1 VKALFRSF
9 EQSLDG
15 WPGGDLLAGL
25 LLNRGADDTTSAH
38 PAGTVLNLENA
49 DAGQSD
55 FVAVLEM
62 ASGHHPRH
70 RQEFAETTERGTSLI
85 LGRLLLFRLASSR
98 RLY

>member
-38 PAGTVLNLENA
+38 PAGMVLNLENA

-62 ASGHHPRH
+62 AVVTIRVIV
-70 RQEFAETTERGTSLI
+70 RN
-85 LGRLLLFRLASSR
+85 LLRPPNAGPA
-98 RLY
+98 

>member
-1 VKALFRSF
+1 LVEVLPVPLSPKARRIIFEPGTVRSG
-9 EQSLDG
+9 DG
-15 WPGGDLLAGL
+15 YAELIDHAP
-25 LLNRGADDTTSAH
+25 
-38 PAGTVLNLENA
+38 GTVLNLENA